1 MMHPFKRNTLRK
13 NIMVSA
19 AMTIFFCNFD
29 TTI

>member
-1 MMHPFKRNTLRK
+1 MMHPFIRNTLRK

-19 AMTIFFCNFD
+19 AKKNFFCNFD

>member
-1 MMHPFKRNTLRK
+1 MLYPFIRNTLRK